1 MAGNEVVLQ
10 MEEQRKVV
18 ADQFGK
24 PADGSDH
31 MKALADLKS
40 KFRRLE
46 NEEESESPLSSSVK
60 PQCPMVPKRLRP
72 DQGC

>member
-1 MAGNEVVLQ
+1 

-24 PADGSDH
+24 PADVSDH

-46 NEEESESPLSSSVK
+46 NEEESESPSSSSVK

>member
-10 MEEQRKVV
+10 MEEQREVV

-31 MKALADLKS
+31 KRALDDLKS

-46 NEEESESPLSSSVK
+46 NEE
-60 PQCPMVPKRLRP
+60 
-72 DQGC
+72 